1 MGLMDRLFR
10 RSENAAG
17 KPINADQSSFDEFLK
32 SSRYVI
38 VDFWG
43 KNCPPCEAMEPVM
56 KRLAK
61 EYEGR
66 VVFLKV
72 NASSNPE
79 ISRRF
84 RVKSVPAFLF
94 FENGRLKGRRVGAMS
109 YEAFKKWLESMMS

>member
-10 RSENAAG
+10 RGESAAG
-17 KPINADQSSFDEFLK
+17 KPISVDQSSFDEFLK
-32 SSRYVI
+32 SSRYAV

-43 KNCPPCEAMEPVM
+43 KNCPPCEAMEPIL
-56 KRLAK
+56 KKLAR

-72 NASSNPE
+72 NAASSPE

-109 YEAFKKWLESMMS
+109 YETFKKWMESMMS

>member
-1 MGLMDRLFR
+1 MGLMDKLLR
-10 RSENAAG
+10 RGEKTSG
-17 KPINADQSSFDEFLK
+17 RPINADQSSFDGLLK
-32 SSRYVI
+32 SSRYAV

-43 KNCPPCEAMEPVM
+43 KNCPPCEAMEPVL

-72 NASSNPE
+72 NAASSPE

-94 FENGRLKGRRVGAMS
+94 FENGRLKGRKVGAMN
-109 YEAFKKWLESMMS
+109 YEHFKKWLESMMS